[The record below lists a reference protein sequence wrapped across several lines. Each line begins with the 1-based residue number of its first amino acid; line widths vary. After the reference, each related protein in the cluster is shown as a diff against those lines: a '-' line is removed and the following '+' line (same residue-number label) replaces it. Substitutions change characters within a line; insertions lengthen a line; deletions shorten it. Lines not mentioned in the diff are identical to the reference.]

1 MPSLVAP
8 RAPKAATKA
17 PSWRRS
23 TTTSGSDSSRWESNL
38 GSRWASSIRQK
49 AWSYTDR
56 PARAR
61 CSARSARRPACHSS
75 TPFSAWGPSLRSA
88 SCLPPSVPNTA
99 PTAASMGSP
108 LRSALASAWRI
119 STSLAISAT
128 VWSSRMVPSFL
139 GAAGRSSVGLR
150 PELLLRADVRGLGRS
165 RVRALDVVGV
175 GFDDPRGEPVGRQR
189 HGRVLLCHVLAD
201 QDAQGALILG
211 LQAATAPAKH
221 CSHVHELLLSPSP
234 GDGPK
239 GAARVHQKAQDCNPE
254 LQTARPTD
262 GEGTCVHRQV
272 VSALSTGVRGRLEFS
287 EVPRSSPSW

>member
-128 VWSSRMVPSFL
+128 VCSSRMVPSFL
-139 GAAGRSSVGLR
+139 GAAGRSSSVGLR
-150 PELLLRADVRGLGRS
+150 PELLLRADVRGFERADP
-165 RVRALDVVGV
+165 RALDVVGV
-175 GFDDPRGEPVGRQR
+175 GFDDPRGEPVGGRS

-201 QDAQGALILG
+201 QHAQVPVVLG

-221 CSHVHELLLSPSP
+221 RSHVHELLLPPSP
-234 GDGPK
+234 RVVRK
-239 GAARVHQKAQDCNPE
+239 VHQGY
-254 LQTARPTD
+254 TTR
-262 GEGTCVHRQV
+262 
-272 VSALSTGVRGRLEFS
+272 
-287 EVPRSSPSW
+287 